1 MIHALQA
8 PATRDALPPARR
20 GRAGNTGRRLAAA
33 WAACAVLSLPALA
46 DTPASG
52 RTDLSAQDRERVRRV
67 TAPATDFSAAERFES
82 LSAGAATTSKLINA
96 DIFSHPSANL
106 DFEGR
111 QEFQL
116 GNGLFRKDWVSSPS
130 STQASDGLGP
140 LFNARSCQACHVKDG
155 RGTVPGFDP
164 MQRSDAVALLLRLG
178 VPAAR
183 DDGRAQPAAG
193 AGAPQA
199 VDSVEPATAAASAGA
214 PALEAA
220 GVRPEPVYG
229 VQLQNFAVPG
239 LPAEGGIAVE
249 YEPVPVALAGGE
261 TAVLMRPAYRV
272 TDPGYGPMHPDTR
285 ISPRLAPPMIGL
297 GLLEAIHESDILAQA
312 GQDKADGISGRPNWV
327 PDPRTGKLVLGRFN
341 WKAGQPSVEAQSA
354 AAFANDMGL
363 SNPLFPDHYG
373 DCTAAQPRCR
383 ELPHGAQPRLGPEE
397 VTAQMMD
404 LVTTYASNLAV
415 PRRRDADEPRVL
427 AGKRLFYEANCIG
440 CHTPKYVTRRDAAR
454 PEHRFQLIWPY
465 TDLLLHDMGDGLA
478 DDLPEGRAS
487 GREWRTPPLWGI
499 GLTRTVNPQ
508 ATWLHDGRARSLLEA
523 ILWHGGE
530 AQAARDRVVA
540 MSRAERADL
549 IRFLE
554 SL

>member
-1 MIHALQA
+1 MRAAAA
-8 PATRDALPPARR
+8 PAAVPAAWR
-20 GRAGNTGRRLAAA
+20 GRAARWGRMLAA
-33 WAACAVLSLPALA
+33 WAACAMLAQPAGA
-46 DTPASG
+46 ETPAQG
-52 RTDLSAQDRERVRRV
+52 RTDLSAEDRERVRRV
-67 TAPATDFSAAERFES
+67 TAPTPDFSAAERFES
-82 LSAGAATTSKLINA
+82 LPAGAATTGKQVNA

-111 QEFQL
+111 QQFLL
-116 GNGLFRKDWVSSPS
+116 GNALFRKDWVSSPS

-164 MQRSDAVALLLRLG
+164 LERGDAVALLLRLG
-178 VPAAR
+178 VPA
-183 DDGRAQPAAG
+183 P
-193 AGAPQA
+193 AGAP
-199 VDSVEPATAAASAGA
+199 DAAGDEGGA
-214 PALEAA
+214 PA
-220 GVRPEPVYG
+220 GVLPEPVYG

-239 LPAEGGIAVE
+239 LPAEGGIDVE
-249 YEPVPVALAGGE
+249 YEPIPVALAGGE
-261 TAVLMRPAYRV
+261 TAVLMRPVYRV
-272 TDPGYGPMHPDTR
+272 TDPGYGPMRADTMM
-285 ISPRLAPPMIGL
+285 SPRLAPPMIGL

-312 GQDKADGISGRPNWV
+312 GGQKEDGISGRANWV
-327 PDPRTGKLVLGRFN
+327 PDPGTGEPVLGRFN

-363 SNPLFPDHYG
+363 STPLFPDHYG
-373 DCTAAQPRCR
+373 DCTDAQPHCR
-383 ELPHGAQPRLGPEE
+383 ELPHGAQARLGPEE
-397 VTAQMMD
+397 VPAQMMD
-404 LVTTYASNLAV
+404 LVATYAANLAV
-415 PRRRDADEPRVL
+415 PQRRAPDEPRVL

-440 CHTPKYVTRRDAAR
+440 CHTPKYVTRRDARR

-499 GLTRTVNPQ
+499 GLTRTVNPR

-523 ILWHGGE
+523 VLWHGGE

-540 MSRAERADL
+540 MSPEDRADL